1 MAKVLHIVQSL
12 EAGGAERVVVDV
24 DMGIGK
30 LVVMSGSADLMDA
43 AMTKIHLSESLTRSA
58 LDAIAV
64 HGGEGYLTA
73 AGIERNLRDALGA
86 TIYSG
91 TADVQRNIVAS
102 LLGL

>member
-1 MAKVLHIVQSL
+1 MLLILATLLAGL
-12 EAGGAERVVVDV
+12 ETARLLFYRTARQQQDGG
-24 DMGIGK
+24 
-30 LVVMSGSADLMDA
+30 SDLMSA
-43 AMTKIHLSESLTRSA
+43 ALTKIYLSECLAQSS
-58 LDAIAV
+58 LDAIAI

-73 AGIERNLRDALGA
+73 AGIERNLRDAIGA